1 MPRTVLYLVA
11 VQDSKRTPQ
20 SSAIGR
26 EWKSP
31 LLCPFAPRK
40 VLLPAFQVCTF
51 ASYIRDRSSQ
61 SSCANQSSTCHF
73 RMKVEIWLKKGQ
85 DCPFQPLITKYF
97 CTWCNV
103 LQVHSPP
110 SQLLPIRGN
119 LGNMRGN
126 WRALLPT
133 CDQRR
138 LLLQVGSSQIL
149 HLLLRRE
156 RLMLI
161 MLLRLMQMQV
171 RKTPSP
177 SASHHNQIQLC
188 TCDFGERGRWKVG
201 DGCRGT
207 LRQSNPIQ
215 HPFTI
220 LIIHHPYI
228 NLILHHQ
235 FPSLIVHHSFS
246 SLIHILH
253 AAKYIK
259 K

>member
-119 LGNMRGN
+119 LGKLEGN
-126 WRALLPT
+126 WRTLL
-133 CDQRR
+133 
-138 LLLQVGSSQIL
+138 IL
-149 HLLLRRE
+149 
-156 RLMLI
+156 
-161 MLLRLMQMQV
+161 LLRLMQMLM
-171 RKTPSP
+171 RKTPSS

-188 TCDFGERGRWKVG
+188 TCHFGGRGRWEVG
-201 DGCRGT
+201 DGCRWT
-207 LRQSNPIQ
+207 QRQSNPIH